1 MTFYYKNVYLNETAL
16 ITGPYEKKGPLVHY
30 FDKSYD
36 DFYFGAK
43 TWEQA
48 ESKIIEESVDLLL
61 LKANKIKSDIDL
73 HFGSDLLNQLV
84 ANNYAASSMKIP
96 YIGIYSACASSV
108 GELILASN
116 MIENKQ
122 IKRCICTSSSHNNG
136 AEKQYR
142 YPVEYGGPKR
152 KTTTFTVTGAACA
165 LLSSEKSNIRVESG
179 TIGIVQDLGVTDV
192 YHMGA
197 AMAPAAADTLYRH
210 LKDTKR
216 DISYYDYIL
225 TGDLGKYGKE
235 ILKEYMKM
243 EYNIELKNYDDA
255 ACMIYAD
262 TKEAYAG
269 GSGVA
274 CLPLVGYGYIL
285 SKMKKKNFKRVLF
298 IATGALMNPSMTNQK
313 LSIPS
318 IAHLISLE
326 VTE

>member
-16 ITGPYEKKGPLVHY
+16 ITVPYEKKGPLVHY

-36 DFYFGAK
+36 DFHFNTK

-48 ESKIIEESVDLLL
+48 EQKIVEEAVDLLL
-61 LKANKIKSDIDL
+61 LKSKKTKYDIDL
-73 HFGSDLLNQLV
+73 HFGSDLSNQL
-84 ANNYAASSMKIP
+84 ASNNYAASNIKIP

-116 MIENKQ
+116 MIESGQ
-122 IKRCICTSSSHNNG
+122 IKSCICTSSCHNNG
-136 AEKQYR
+136 AEKQFR

-152 KTTTFTVTGAACA
+152 KTTTFTVTGSAAA
-165 LLSSEKSNIRVESG
+165 LLSNQKSNIKIESS
-179 TIGIVQDLGVTDV
+179 TIGTVQDLGVKDV

-197 AMAPAAADTLYRH
+197 VMAPAAADTLYKH

-225 TGDLGKYGKE
+225 TGDLGMYGKE
-235 ILKEYMKM
+235 ILKDYMKI
-243 EYNIELKNYDDA
+243 EYGIELKNYDDA

-285 SKMKKKNFKRVLF
+285 SKMRMKDYKKVLF
-298 IATGALMNPSMTNQK
+298 IATGALMNTSMTNQK

-326 VTE
+326 VIS